1 MAKASNSDVKNFG
14 FSFQMFELADEAA
27 LDAYIDAILTDIS
40 SIVSDRVGSSTYTA
54 ATGADAARLK
64 KAETYF
70 AAAELYRRRE
80 GFERSEIDLSGQ
92 DNQGPPASLYLQSA
106 KEFEALAETE
116 LGNVNT
122 GYPGSGIAVGFKE
135 TGPYTATT

>member
-1 MAKASNSDVKNFG
+1 MSKADHDDVKNFG
-14 FSFQMFELADEAA
+14 FAPEMFRLSTDSELNN
-27 LDAYIDAILTDIS
+27 YIDDILADIS
-40 SIVSDRVGSSTYTA
+40 SIVSDRIGSSTYSA
-54 ATGADAARLK
+54 ASDADLAYLK

-80 GFERSEIDLSGQ
+80 GFEKAELDLAGQ
-92 DNQGPPASLYLQSA
+92 DNQNTTESSYLKRA
-106 KEFEALAETE
+106 AEFEAIAETQ